1 MHKRQ
6 VTMII
11 GIMVVAAV
19 VAIFAIVFNSSSHQA
34 EEAAVAASSSS
45 HKKDV
50 TKTDKTST
58 TTRKVVNK
66 KAANSTTSKHQ
77 ETGTSKTTQT
87 LDIKA
92 LLQGQIDAPKIASV
106 KQADEKVTVVFEDDG
121 TKTLDEF
128 MSSYAKATIAVIK
141 AAVKNGN
148 QSVTTA
154 RQVKLEDG
162 MEYAVA
168 GKWDQEQ
175 LANTAKLSDG
185 ATIKDVLRNADQYAI
200 GGAAWDALTQRQ
212 KNDYKNQ
219 QHGGQSQVADDQF
232 DKWIQ
237 AGIVKD

>member
-11 GIMVVAAV
+11 GIMVVAAI
-19 VAIFAIVFNSSSHQA
+19 VAIFAIVFNSSSHQS
-34 EEAAVAASSSS
+34 EETAIAASSSS
-45 HKKDV
+45 HKQAA
-50 TKTDKTST
+50 TKTDKTSMST
-58 TTRKVVNK
+58 QKVVDK
-66 KAANSTTSKHQ
+66 KAANSTTSKQQ
-77 ETGTSKTTQT
+77 ETSTSKATRA

-106 KQADEKVTVVFEDDG
+106 KQADKKVTVVFEDDG
-121 TKTLDEF
+121 SKTLDEF
-128 MSSYAKATIAVIK
+128 MAAYAKATIAVIK

-168 GKWDQEQ
+168 AKWDKEQ
-175 LANTAKLSDG
+175 LVNADKLSDG
-185 ATIKDVLRNADQYAI
+185 VAIKDVLRNADHYAI

-219 QHGGQSQVADDQF
+219 QHGGQSKVADDQF
-232 DKWIQ
+232 DKWVQ
-237 AGIVKD
+237 AGIVKN